1 MLLFLGW
8 HQHDTLGLAASS
20 ARRKIKLNAYYL
32 FYFIL
37 FYFDQFPELDD
48 FLAAQ
53 NLVLGEGR
61 GVDSVAGS
69 LYISQQHH
77 RPR

>member
-1 MLLFLGW
+1 ML
-8 HQHDTLGLAASS
+8 
-20 ARRKIKLNAYYL
+20 II
-32 FYFIL
+32 YFIL